1 VHRLERVSELLKE
14 EISKIIQFEVK
25 DPKVQAVV
33 ITSVEVTRD
42 LSQAKIYFTS
52 YNNEDLQHILRG
64 LIRSSGFIRHALQ
77 KSVHL
82 KKAPAKLI
90 FLIDESSE
98 YGSRIDEVLKEII
111 PADGDE
117 RDS

>member
-1 VHRLERVSELLKE
+1 LHRIERVTELLKE
-14 EISKIIQFEVK
+14 EISRIIQFEIK
-25 DPKVQAVV
+25 DPKVKNVV

-52 YNNEDLQHILRG
+52 YDREDLKDILKG
-64 LIRSSGFIRHALQ
+64 LSKSSGFIAHRLR

-82 KKAPAKLI
+82 KKSPSKIL
-90 FLIDESSE
+90 FFTDDSSV
-98 YGSRIDEVLKEII
+98 YGSRIDEVLREVITE
-111 PADGDE
+111 DNE